1 MEYLLIGGTAAL
13 ASALTLF
20 SGFGLGTLL
29 LPVMALFFPIDLA
42 IALTAVVHALNNLFK
57 CWLLG
62 RHADWAVVLKFGLP
76 AILAALIGAR
86 LLLYLSDL
94 QPLFHYQVFGRDAL
108 VMPVKLVVAAL
119 MVVFAWFELAPRRA
133 PLALT
138 PRYLPLG
145 GMVSGFFGGLSG
157 HQGALRSAFLIKA
170 GLTKES
176 FIATGVVISLMVDIP
191 RIVMYGVSLPG
202 LHLGDNRLLHRRRGP
217 ERLRRRLAGESI
229 ADQSNPA
236 PGPDHRGPHAP
247 GHCRRPGQRPDLT
260 AQSSQWTISSGGTYM
275 SPHEGAHPGAPPPFV
290 RRFLTATRCESS
302 PLNFFRLNLI

>member
-1 MEYLLIGGTAAL
+1 MEYLLIGGAAAL

-57 CWLLG
+57 CWLMG

-94 QPLFHYQVFGRDAL
+94 QPLFHYQVFGREAL

-119 MVVFAWFELAPRRA
+119 MVIFAWFELAPRRA

-202 LHLGDNRLLHRRRGP
+202 LHLGDNRLLIAVAVLSAFAGAWLGNQLLAKVTL
-217 ERLRRRLAGESI
+217 RLVQIIVALMLLAI
-229 ADQSNPA
+229 AA
-236 PGPDHRGPHAP
+236 ALG
-247 GHCRRPGQRPDLT
+247 
-260 AQSSQWTISSGGTYM
+260 SG
-275 SPHEGAHPGAPPPFV
+275 
-290 RRFLTATRCESS
+290 
-302 PLNFFRLNLI
+302 LI

>member
-13 ASALTLF
+13 ASSLTLF

-57 CWLLG
+57 AWLLG

-94 QPLFHYQVFGRDAL
+94 QPLFHYQVFGRDAF
-108 VMPVKLVVAAL
+108 VMPVKLVVAVL

-138 PRYLPLG
+138 PGISPW
-145 GMVSGFFGGLSG
+145 
-157 HQGALRSAFLIKA
+157 A
-170 GLTKES
+170 G
-176 FIATGVVISLMVDIP
+176 
-191 RIVMYGVSLPG
+191 
-202 LHLGDNRLLHRRRGP
+202 
-217 ERLRRRLAGESI
+217 
-229 ADQSNPA
+229 
-236 PGPDHRGPHAP
+236 
-247 GHCRRPGQRPDLT
+247 
-260 AQSSQWTISSGGTYM
+260 W
-275 SPHEGAHPGAPPPFV
+275 
-290 RRFLTATRCESS
+290 
-302 PLNFFRLNLI
+302 